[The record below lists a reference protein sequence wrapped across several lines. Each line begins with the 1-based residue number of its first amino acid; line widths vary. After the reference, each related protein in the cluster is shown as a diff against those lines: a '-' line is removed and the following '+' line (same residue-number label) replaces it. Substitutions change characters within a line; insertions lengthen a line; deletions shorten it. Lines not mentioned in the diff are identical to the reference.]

1 MDNKRKMKEQ
11 NSFANKIVTRF
22 LRLSIAKK
30 MLLGYLPLAVLII
43 LISIF
48 ALSNLNRINKI
59 NNTILKRDAPLIEAA
74 DKLIDHILAQELYG
88 RRYAILKSQA
98 MLALFWK
105 RSEEFDKL
113 VEHIQTLPGIK
124 DKSFENLLSIHT
136 EYNKLF
142 VQWLDHLSKYSSQRD
157 QDYDKQ
163 VQGKQEELIQQIKDA
178 AAEARTELNK
188 KFLMTAD
195 IGNTA
200 FVVTAVVCSLGILF
214 GIGAALLIT
223 GNISGAIHHLEH
235 ATREVSEGRFDYT
248 PGIKNQDELGKL
260 ARAFSEM
267 TKRLKTL
274 EEMYLDT
281 NSLTRL
287 PGGLAIENVLKKR
300 LSASMPLAFCLI
312 DMDNF
317 KGFSD
322 RYGYVKG
329 SEAIQATARIVE
341 AAVAEYGTHGDFVG
355 HIGGDDFVVISSL
368 NTFTK
373 ICNSIIDAFDKKI
386 PEFYDHEDRERG
398 YIKGKTRQ
406 GQEIDFPIMT
416 ISIAVVTNQRR
427 RLTSPAQVGKLAAEL
442 KEYAKS
448 IPHSIYV
455 VDKRKEGTEQPK
467 PNQNILPFPRKA
479 EAGKKGER

>member
-113 VEHIQTLPGIK
+113 VEHIQTLPGIRN
-124 DKSFENLLSIHT
+124 KSFENLLSIHT

-322 RYGYVKG
+322 RY
-329 SEAIQATARIVE
+329 
-341 AAVAEYGTHGDFVG
+341 
-355 HIGGDDFVVISSL
+355 
-368 NTFTK
+368 
-373 ICNSIIDAFDKKI
+373 
-386 PEFYDHEDRERG
+386 
-398 YIKGKTRQ
+398 
-406 GQEIDFPIMT
+406 
-416 ISIAVVTNQRR
+416 
-427 RLTSPAQVGKLAAEL
+427 
-442 KEYAKS
+442 
-448 IPHSIYV
+448 
-455 VDKRKEGTEQPK
+455 
-467 PNQNILPFPRKA
+467 
-479 EAGKKGER
+479 